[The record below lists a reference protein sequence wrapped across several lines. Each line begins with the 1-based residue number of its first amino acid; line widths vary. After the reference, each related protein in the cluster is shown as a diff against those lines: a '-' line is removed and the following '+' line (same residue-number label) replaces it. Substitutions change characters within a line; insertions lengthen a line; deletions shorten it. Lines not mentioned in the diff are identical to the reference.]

1 MCLAWSVTGAI
12 EAGKEIMEIMSP
24 ALPIPPDSR
33 LDLHH
38 GACSPGPLEN
48 HFFHDC

>member
-12 EAGKEIMEIMSP
+12 EANKEIMEIMSP
-24 ALPIPPDSR
+24 ALPRSPIPPDSW

-38 GACSPGPLEN
+38 IAFSPG
-48 HFFHDC
+48 H